1 MNLANKNIAWS
12 LKFEFRINYGHTY
25 TFEKPIVYLKF
36 RFAWA
41 PCILPGNPGARSVSG
56 SPSGPQPSTGW
67 PGLRSRARFFPRLAF
82 CPLVPSPQQQNCSR
96 ASLISKT
103 PESISGSSSGRPQ
116 AQPITPGC
124 PFSAR
129 SPFWHFPLV
138 LDKQWRSR
146 PVRTRCERFHFT
158 VALRIARR
166 HCTSFLVKM
175 EG

>member
-56 SPSGPQPSTGW
+56 SPSGPQPSTGR
-67 PGLRSRARFFPRLAF
+67 PGLGSRARFFPRLAF

-103 PESISGSSSGRPQ
+103 PESISGSSSGRPKPSPSPR
-116 AQPITPGC
+116 AVHSLPGPPSGTFRLC
-124 PFSAR
+124 WTSNGGAAPLGPAVSAFILLWPF
-129 SPFWHFPLV
+129 
-138 LDKQWRSR
+138 
-146 PVRTRCERFHFT
+146 
-158 VALRIARR
+158 
-166 HCTSFLVKM
+166 
-175 EG
+175 G